1 MIDINITVTNTVSKT
16 MRARRTLKIGGELNK
31 KYPGGIERQK
41 ELLENEG
48 HTIFNRGK
56 KLFVKDFEDKLVKL

>member
-1 MIDINITVTNTVSKT
+1 MIDINITVTTTVSKT

-31 KYPGGIERQK
+31 KYPGGIERQ